1 MPIMGMVVNRSIR
14 IMYYDELFE
23 KALKDAKEENFAE
36 LKFEVADMQRNF
48 ENFMTKFF
56 NSCTHDAEKNFGVTA
71 M

>member
-1 MPIMGMVVNRSIR
+1 
-14 IMYYDELFE
+14 MYYDELFE